1 MRKTLPIIIC
11 LLFSCIA
18 ISATQNSI
26 KFNHLPID
34 EGIFHPTI
42 TSLYQD
48 ENGTIWFSTTEGF
61 LRYNGIKTEEVF
73 PLSFTKR
80 VGHIYSI
87 NVICGNHAGLIYF
100 NQRDN
105 VLEYD
110 IKNEEYHPVFPKEIL
125 KGRSVS
131 NIFFYK
137 NALFAIVDNQI
148 LQYNEGKTSIFYTFS
163 SSCRLSYLYQTI
175 SGKIYVGTFESGIYA
190 IDSHKK
196 ISKIIN
202 STTRTS
208 SIFEDSKQN
217 IWFSTRNEGV
227 LKLSP
232 SGKLTHLTCDSRNP
246 KSLINNHISCVIEDN
261 AGMIWIGTM
270 LGLDRFDPATGEISH
285 FGNSKDDTR
294 RLRNL
299 YVRCFMKDKQGTI
312 WLGTFYGGVSYFNTD
327 TRLFSNIDIDSNNST
342 WTSVINLTVD
352 KRNNIWACTS
362 DKGLY
367 FYDRKT
373 AAGRFYNT
381 ANSGISSNYLKCI
394 YYDEKK
400 EGLWIGTFMGGL
412 CYFDI
417 KSQRFDWFSISKSKN
432 KNYPEASDII
442 IKIIP
447 YKEDILFST
456 FVGIFKIDTKTK
468 EISFVKPNDFYIS
481 SILVDEKDNLW
492 ISDFSNKLQI
502 LNLNTKKLSAY
513 TFDKS
518 TSIYDIHQD
527 FNKQIWV
534 ASYGGGIARLDKS
547 TNKFITYNHNNS
559 GLEDDYVS
567 CLSETTNGLM
577 IAGTNSGISIIDLK
591 TKKSINYNSQ
601 NGFPLVSM
609 KYGCI
614 FSNKGEILMGG
625 LKGITS
631 LNERDITTV
640 RKPFNMYFYQLKINN
655 TTIKANDQSG
665 ILKEA
670 LPFTKSIS
678 LNYKQNLLEVI
689 FATDNYI
696 ESDPNLFQYTL
707 EGYDKQ
713 WNNFSSKNSI
723 IYMNLPSGNYTLKVR
738 NRFALK
744 NNPSEIS
751 LQIKVYPPWY
761 ASWYAYLFY
770 FVLAIS
776 LTYGIFEYNYSKRIY
791 KHSLE
796 AERKDKELKELTHQW
811 KLRFFTNISHEFRT
825 PLTLII
831 GQLDMLMQS
840 AKITPY
846 IYNHI
851 ISIHRNANK
860 MMNLVTELMDFR
872 KQDEGFMR
880 IKAREQNLVLFV
892 EEIYSQFVEYAKS
905 KEINLNFT
913 SIEKEIPVWFDAA
926 QLQKCFDNLIS
937 NAFKHTPSG
946 GSIEI
951 SIEKMSENVSVSVK
965 DTGKGIAPEFL
976 DAIFE
981 QFYQVDNDKNI
992 GNTTPGTGIG
1002 LALAKGIVDLHGGKI
1017 TVKSELNV
1025 GSDFAV
1031 ILKIGDTHLLE
1042 KENVEL
1048 IDENES
1054 QLNHID
1060 QIDEQFVEEVRTVQ
1074 QKYYANK
1081 PKILIVEDDTELRL
1095 MLVEI
1100 FSALY
1105 QVEEAANGLEGLSK
1119 ARETQPDIILS
1130 DLMMPLMSGIEM
1142 CATLK
1147 NDFETSHIPVVL
1159 LTAQTAVEQ
1168 NIEGLRSGADDYVC
1182 KPFNIK
1188 ILVTRCSNIL
1198 HNRKV
1203 IQDKFTKEPVT
1214 SIKTTSNNP
1223 LDERFIEK
1231 AIELVESNIAND
1243 KLDVQMMCS
1252 ELGLSR
1258 TALFTKMKALVG
1270 QTPNE
1275 FIQTIRL
1282 KRAAWMLT
1290 HYPTKKIAD
1299 IAIEAGFSTSQYFST
1314 TFKEHFGEL
1323 PSEYRKKKE

>member
-1 MRKTLPIIIC
+1 MRKVLSIIIW
-11 LLFSCIA
+11 LLINCITA
-18 ISATQNSI
+18 SSTSNDF

-48 ENGTIWFSTTEGF
+48 ENGTIWISTTEGF
-61 LRYNGIKTEEVF
+61 LRYNGRKTEEVF
-73 PLSFTKR
+73 PLNFTKR
-80 VGHIYSI
+80 VGHVYSI
-87 NVICGNHAGLIYF
+87 NVVCGNHTGLIYF

-110 IKNEEYHPVFPKEIL
+110 IKKEEYHPVFPAGML
-125 KGRSVS
+125 KGRSIS
-131 NIFFYK
+131 NIFFY
-137 NALFAIVDNQI
+137 NNILFAIVDNQI
-148 LQYNEGKTSIFYTFS
+148 LQYSEGKTSIFFTFP
-163 SSCRLSYLYQTI
+163 SSCRLSYLYKTI
-175 SGKIYVGTFESGIYA
+175 NGKIYVGTFESGIYT
-190 IDSHKK
+190 IDSKKK
-196 ISKIIN
+196 ITKVIN

-217 IWFSTRNEGV
+217 IWISTRNDGV
-227 LKLSP
+227 LILSP
-232 SGKLTHLTCDSRNP
+232 SGKSTHLTSDSRNA
-246 KSLINNHISCVIEDN
+246 KSLINNHISCVTEDN
-261 AGMIWIGTM
+261 SGMIWIGTM
-270 LGLDRFDPATGEISH
+270 LGLDRFNPATGEISH
-285 FGNSKDDTR
+285 FGNSKDNTR
-294 RLRNL
+294 RLQNL
-299 YVRCFMKDKQGTI
+299 YVRCFLKDKQGTI
-312 WLGTFYGGVSYFNTD
+312 WLGTYYGGVSYFNTE

-373 AAGRFYNT
+373 ASGRFFNT

-394 YYDEKK
+394 YYDEKT

-412 CYFDI
+412 CYFDM
-417 KSQRFDWFSISKSKN
+417 KSQRFNWYSVSKSRIN
-432 KNYPEASDII
+432 KFPEASDII

-447 YKEDILFST
+447 YKNDILFST
-456 FVGIFKIDTKTK
+456 FVGIFRLDTKTK
-468 EISFVKPNDFYIS
+468 EISFIKPNDYYIS

-502 LNLNTKKLSAY
+502 LNLTTKKLSGY
-513 TFDKS
+513 TFDKT
-518 TSIYDIHQD
+518 TSIYDVYQD
-527 FNKQIWV
+527 HNKQIWI

-547 TNKFITYNHNNS
+547 TNKFITYNHNNC

-567 CLSETTNGLM
+567 CLSETSTGLM
-577 IAGTNSGISIIDLK
+577 VAGTNTGISIIDLK
-591 TKKSINYNSQ
+591 SKKSINYNSQ

-614 FSNKGEILMGG
+614 FSNNSEILMGG

-631 LNERDITTV
+631 LSETDISTIK
-640 RKPFNMYFYQLKINN
+640 KPFNMYFYQLKINN
-655 TTIKANDQSG
+655 TKIKANDKSG
-665 ILKEA
+665 VLKEA
-670 LPFTKSIS
+670 LPYTKSIS
-678 LNYKQNLLEVI
+678 LNYKQNLIEVI

-723 IYMNLPSGNYTLKVR
+723 IYMNLPSGNYTLKVKSKL
-738 NRFALK
+738 ALK

-770 FVLAIS
+770 FLVAIS
-776 LTYGIFEYNYSKRIY
+776 LTYGIFEYYYSKRLY

-796 AERKDKELKELTHQW
+796 TERKDKELKELTHQW

-840 AKITPY
+840 AKITPH

-860 MMNLVTELMDFR
+860 MMHLITELMDFR
-872 KQDEGFMR
+872 KQDEGFMK
-880 IKAREQNLVLFV
+880 IKVREQNLVAFV
-892 EEIYSQFVEYAKS
+892 EEIYSSFVEYAKS
-905 KEINLNFT
+905 KEIKLSLT
-913 SIEKEIPVWFDAA
+913 SKEQEIPVWFDAI

-937 NAFKHTPSG
+937 NAFKHTPNG
-946 GSIEI
+946 GSIDI
-951 SIEKMSENVSVSVK
+951 HIEKNSDSVSVGIK

-981 QFYQVDNDKNI
+981 QFYQVDNNKNV
-992 GNTTPGTGIG
+992 GTSTSGTGIG

-1017 TVKSELNV
+1017 TVKSELNI

-1031 ILKIGDTHLLE
+1031 ILKKGDKHLLA

-1048 IDENES
+1048 INES
-1054 QLNHID
+1054 DTQINHIE

-1130 DLMMPLMSGIEM
+1130 DLMMPIMSGIEM

-1168 NIEGLRSGADDYVC
+1168 NIEGLRSGADDYIC

-1203 IQDKFTKEPVT
+1203 IQEKFTKEPVT
-1214 SIKTTSNNP
+1214 SIQTTTNNP
-1223 LDERFIEK
+1223 LDEQFIQK
-1231 AIELVESNIAND
+1231 AIQLVENNIDNEQ
-1243 KLDVQMMCS
+1243 LDVLMLCS
-1252 ELGLSR
+1252 ELALSR
-1258 TALFTKMKALVG
+1258 TALFTKMKALIG

-1282 KRAAWMLT
+1282 KKAAWMLT
-1290 HYPTKKIAD
+1290 YYPTKKISD
-1299 IAIEAGFSTSQYFST
+1299 IAVETGFSSSQYFST
-1314 TFKEHFGEL
+1314 IFKDHFGEL
-1323 PSEYRKKKE
+1323 PTGYRKKNE